1 MLTGEGNGLVMH
13 TFDIR
18 FDRTAGLAALLEEP
32 GNHFRW
38 RGRGVLRVDPSGISV
53 SAGRSLG
60 SLLRSRAR
68 RIPAADIKE
77 VYREGEALRL
87 EFATPGTR
95 RAVLPFWAKDHE
107 TATRIVSV
115 LPTTRTIE
123 VEGKTPPAPRR
134 PRRGLTIA
142 MVFGLLGLAAGALL
156 VNGLRKEAAPQVAD
170 LSPSIPTIVVPQ
182 AQVPATPATTPAEDD
197 AAWVTE
203 VGELSAAQVDPSI
216 TELSVSVSPRY
227 QDSIRPL
234 AKGSPEHAFARQQL
248 ALFAADTEAIA
259 AAFLSDQRDWSNRLI
274 SREDF
279 VARIEANEFAWW
291 DVTFRI
297 LDDRQ
302 FQQHRGL
309 AEFRRLL
316 LTTARMSRL
325 HLTLFAQ
332 GVRKHDPEQVALANE
347 ALGHA
352 NEFRALLRQF
362 VP

>member
-1 MLTGEGNGLVMH
+1 MH

-18 FDRTAGLAALLEEP
+18 FDRAAGFAALLAEP
-32 GNHFRW
+32 ANHFRW
-38 RGRGVLRVDPSGISV
+38 RGRGVLCVDPSGISV

-60 SLLRSRAR
+60 SLLRRRAR

-87 EFATPGTR
+87 EFATPGSR

-123 VEGKTPPAPRR
+123 VEGKTPPASRR
-134 PRRGLTIA
+134 RRRGPNIA
-142 MVFGLLGLAAGALL
+142 VLFGLLGLAAGALL
-156 VNGLRKEAAPQVAD
+156 VIGLRRETAPVAAD
-170 LSPSIPTIVVPQ
+170 LSPSIPEIVVPP
-182 AQVPATPATTPAEDD
+182 AQMSATPAAPPAEED
-197 AAWVTE
+197 ADWVTE
-203 VGELSAAQVDPSI
+203 VGELSAARIDPSI
-216 TELSVSVSPRY
+216 VALSVTVSPRY

-234 AKGSPEHAFARQQL
+234 TKGSPEHAFARQQL
-248 ALFAADTEAIA
+248 AMFMADTEAIA
-259 AAFLSDQRDWSNRLI
+259 AAFLSDQRDWSRRLI

-279 VARIEANEFAWW
+279 VARLEANEFAWW

-316 LTTARMSRL
+316 LTAARMSRL

-332 GVRKHDPEQVALANE
+332 GVRKRDPEQVALANQ
-347 ALGHA
+347 ALERA
-352 NEFRALLRQF
+352 NEFRALLRRY

>member
-1 MLTGEGNGLVMH
+1 MH

-53 SAGRSLG
+53 SVGRSLA
-60 SLLRSRAR
+60 SLLRRHAR
-68 RIPAADIKE
+68 RIPAADIRE
-77 VYREGEALRL
+77 VYREGDALRL

-107 TATRIVSV
+107 TATRIVSL

-123 VEGKTPPAPRR
+123 VEGKVTPAPRK
-134 PRRGLTIA
+134 PRRGLPIA
-142 MVFGLLGLAAGALL
+142 VVFGLLGLVAGALL
-156 VNGLRKEAAPQVAD
+156 VIGLRKETAPAVAT
-170 LSPSIPTIVVPQ
+170 LSPSIPAIVVPP
-182 AQVPATPATTPAEDD
+182 AQMPATPAATPAEED
-197 AAWVTE
+197 AAWVAE
-203 VGELSAAQVDPSI
+203 VGDLSAAQVDQSI
-216 TELSVSVSPRY
+216 VALSVSVSPRY
-227 QDSIRPL
+227 TDAIRPL

-248 ALFAADTEAIA
+248 ARFAADTEAIA
-259 AAFLSDQRDWSNRLI
+259 AAFLSDQRDWSSRLI

-302 FQQHRGL
+302 FQEYRGL
-309 AEFRRLL
+309 EDFRRLL

-332 GVRKHDPEQVALANE
+332 GVRKRDPEQVALANQ
-347 ALGHA
+347 ALERA
-352 NEFRALLRQF
+352 NEFRALLQRF